1 MAKRAVHP
9 PLELDTQG
17 VSFTES
23 AQAICLQ
30 EHLEVSLIRLHI
42 TVQQVTFPLCLVA
55 ASCLRPQV
63 RPRLGDID
71 MPSGLTLWPFADD
84 PRGHS
89 AQSRAKVYRFLLQR
103 EIPSNVAPSV
113 REHLEWH
120 HEKGRL
126 IQIFP
131 FSSLEHLTLQSFP
144 PPAKRHAATHI
155 SPQPAFSH
163 TLPEP
168 PVFAVYQ
175 EEPTI
180 PCQVYAAQAA
190 RPQMQDE
197 GSGPQEEALGR
208 AYHRPP
214 FQSLVRE
221 ALRRV
226 SDVWHNTQGLL
237 HTLQSNPLRGNSHA
251 HQSGTRACQEI
262 CAEME
267 TLEAALE
274 QLLYGET
281 ISLLRWK
288 DMPRRG
294 SKRTQLSLSLSV
306 VL

>member
-9 PLELDTQG
+9 PLELDTRG

-30 EHLEVSLIRLHI
+30 EQLEVSLIRLHI

-63 RPRLGDID
+63 RPRLGDIPAWPLRMIPDALTQCTVD

-84 PRGHS
+84 PHI
-89 AQSRAKVYRFLLQR
+89 AQEGFILHGRSVESRAKVYRFLLQR
-103 EIPSNVAPSV
+103 EIPSNVAPNV

-120 HEKGRL
+120 QEKGRL

-144 PPAKRHAATHI
+144 PRAKRHAATHI

-180 PCQVYAAQAA
+180 PCGVYAAQAA

-197 GSGPQEEALGR
+197 VSGPQEEALGR

-214 FQSLVRE
+214 FLSLVRE

-226 SDVWHNTQGLL
+226 SDVWRNTQGLL

-262 CAEME
+262 CTEME

-274 QLLYGET
+274 QLL
-281 ISLLRWK
+281 
-288 DMPRRG
+288 
-294 SKRTQLSLSLSV
+294 
-306 VL
+306 